1 MIRPFFVFLAPL
13 GCLLMLLFTSLT
25 PFRMMSLIGELMQ
38 PESRVSKVTFMAPVG
53 GLGAVM
59 FGLGMMFL
67 TLLRRKPSMIAGMLL
82 VFAAFL
88 MVVGAALNAF
98 GDWLMMSGFRQ
109 LATAESIDP
118 EGFVGSFRSAK
129 IPMLVGYALLLAAT
143 TGIAAAAT
151 MMEAKARLARTSV
164 TIAAISFAFLLL
176 MVFWGQAS
184 ILPFSEI
191 VARESVEPSA
201 LAGSI
206 NGVLRSDFLFQGSI
220 VGFAVSTLVVAV
232 SRRKERTRD

>member
-1 MIRPFFVFLAPL
+1 MIRPFFVLLAPL

-25 PFRMMSLIGELMQ
+25 PFRMMTLIGELMR
-38 PESRVSKVTFMAPVG
+38 PEARVSNVTFMAPVG

-59 FGLGMMFL
+59 FGMGMMSL
-67 TLLRRKPSMIAGMLL
+67 TLLRRKPSMIARMLL
-82 VFAAFL
+82 FLGAFL
-88 MVVGAALNAF
+88 MVAGAVLNAF
-98 GDWLMMSGFRQ
+98 GDWLMMSGFHY
-109 LATAESIDP
+109 LATAERIDH
-118 EGFVGSFRSAK
+118 EGFVRIFRSAK
-129 IPMLVGYALLLAAT
+129 IPILVGHVLLLAAT

-151 MMEAKARLARTSV
+151 RMEAKARLARTSLTV
-164 TIAAISFAFLLL
+164 AAISFAFLLL

-191 VARESVEPSA
+191 LARDSVEPSA

-220 VGFAVSTLVVAV
+220 FGFAVSTLIVAV
-232 SRRKERTRD
+232 SRREDRTQD

>member
-13 GCLLMLLFTSLT
+13 GCLLLLLFASLT
-25 PFRMMSLIGELMQ
+25 PFRMMWLIGETMQ
-38 PESRVSKVTFMAPVG
+38 PESRVSNVTFMAPVG

-67 TLLRRKPSMIAGMLL
+67 TLLRRKPGRVARILL
-82 VFAAFL
+82 GFAAFL
-88 MVVGAALNAF
+88 MVAGAASNLL
-98 GDWLMMSGFRQ
+98 GDWLMMSAFRN

-118 EGFVGSFRSAK
+118 EGYVRSIRPAK
-129 IPMLVGYALLLAAT
+129 IPMLFGYALLLVAT

-151 MMEAKARLARTSV
+151 MMEAKARLAQTSV
-164 TIAAISFAFLLL
+164 AIAAISFAFLLL
-176 MVFWGQAS
+176 MVYWGQVS
-184 ILPFSEI
+184 ILPFPEI
-191 VARESVEPSA
+191 LARESVEPSA

-206 NGVLRSDFLFQGSI
+206 NGVLRFDFLFQGSI
-220 VGFAVSTLVVAV
+220 FGFAVSTLVVAV

>member
-1 MIRPFFVFLAPL
+1 
-13 GCLLMLLFTSLT
+13 
-25 PFRMMSLIGELMQ
+25 MSLIGEMMQ
-38 PESRVSKVTFMAPVG
+38 PGSRVSNVTFMAPVG

-82 VFAAFL
+82 VFAAIL
-88 MVVGAALNAF
+88 MVAGAALNAF
-98 GDWLMMSGFRQ
+98 GDWLMMSGFRN
-109 LATAESIDP
+109 LAIAASIDP
-118 EGFVGSFRSAK
+118 EGFFGSFRSAK
-129 IPMLVGYALLLAAT
+129 IPMLVGYALLLVAT

-151 MMEAKARLARTSV
+151 MMEAKARLARRSV
-164 TIAAISFAFLLL
+164 AIAAISFAFLLL

-191 VARESVEPSA
+191 LARESVEPSA

-220 VGFAVSTLVVAV
+220 FGFAVSTLVVAV
-232 SRRKERTRD
+232 SRGKERTRD

>member
-13 GCLLMLLFTSLT
+13 GCLLLLLFTSLT

-38 PESRVSKVTFMAPVG
+38 PESRVSNVTFMAPVG

-67 TLLRRKPSMIAGMLL
+67 TILRRKPSSIARILL
-82 VFAAFL
+82 GFAAFL
-88 MVVGAALNAF
+88 MVAGAASNVF
-98 GDWLMMSGFRQ
+98 GDWLMMSAFRN

-118 EGFVGSFRSAK
+118 EGYVRSFRSAK
-129 IPMLVGYALLLAAT
+129 IPMLFGYALLLVAT
-143 TGIAAAAT
+143 TGIALAAT

-164 TIAAISFAFLLL
+164 TIGAISFAFLLL
-176 MVFWGQAS
+176 MVFWGQTS

-191 VARESVEPSA
+191 VTRESLEPSA
-201 LAGSI
+201 LAGSMS
-206 NGVLRSDFLFQGSI
+206 GALRSDFLLQGSI
-220 VGFAVSTLVVAV
+220 FGFAVSTMVVAV